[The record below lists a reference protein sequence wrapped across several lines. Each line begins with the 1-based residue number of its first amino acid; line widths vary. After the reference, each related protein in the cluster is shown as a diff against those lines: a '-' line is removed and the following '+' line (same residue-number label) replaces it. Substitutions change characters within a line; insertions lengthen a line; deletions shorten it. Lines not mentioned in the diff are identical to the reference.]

1 MTSAFDDLNREEV
14 LTVRRARGPAP
25 RPRDAA
31 TLILVRRDGA
41 EPRVLMG
48 RRSGGHDFMPD
59 KYVFPGG
66 RVDPED
72 GRAPS
77 GSELGADV
85 AGKLAIGCRRVP
97 RAFGLAAI
105 RELQEETG
113 LLLAAPGS
121 GLRCPRSFG
130 AFAREGVL
138 PQLAPL
144 KFLGR
149 AITPPARHKRFDARF
164 FMADAEEALL
174 DLRPPAEGAELVDL
188 RWVSLAETRELDLPS
203 VTRFMLQE
211 LVDVLDTPDPARGAP
226 LLRWSQ
232 AGHRLDRI

>member
-1 MTSAFDDLNREEV
+1 
-14 LTVRRARGPAP
+14 
-25 RPRDAA
+25 
-31 TLILVRRDGA
+31 
-41 EPRVLMG
+41 
-48 RRSGGHDFMPD
+48 MPD

-72 GRAPS
+72 GRAPAV
-77 GSELGADV
+77 SELAPEV
-85 AGKLAIGCRRVP
+85 AGKLAFGCRRVP

-113 LLLAAPGS
+113 LLLAARGEGP
-121 GLRCPRSFG
+121 RCPVGFG

-144 KFLGR
+144 RFLGR

-164 FMADAEEALL
+164 FIADAEEALL

-188 RWVSLAETRELDLPS
+188 RWVSLAETRDLDLPS

-211 LVDVLDTPDPARGAP
+211 LADVLDAPDPTRGAP
-226 LLRWSQ
+226 LLRWTQ
-232 AGHRLDRI
+232 GGHRLDRV